1 MNPNVLDEVVNQ
13 AKNLGVA
20 AVKLL
25 NGSPVGD
32 LRQIATKHMVE
43 AGSKQSEKAL
53 EVLNRTPLGSGNV
66 NVFIINNNGP
76 MVIVPAADTQIPKPP
91 LGSITSSWSELS
103 EVSPIRD
110 PVGTFSYLIGLCAL
124 YYGLSSYFESLNFT
138 YFSQMPYDIEEEL
151 RIWEYLKLKK

>member
-1 MNPNVLDEVVNQ
+1 VREEDLVKKQFFSYNIFHEESLFELFPFDFLYFEKTMNPNVLDEVVNQ

-103 EVSPIRD
+103 EVSPIRRRS
-110 PVGTFSYLIGLCAL
+110 P
-124 YYGLSSYFESLNFT
+124 
-138 YFSQMPYDIEEEL
+138 
-151 RIWEYLKLKK
+151 